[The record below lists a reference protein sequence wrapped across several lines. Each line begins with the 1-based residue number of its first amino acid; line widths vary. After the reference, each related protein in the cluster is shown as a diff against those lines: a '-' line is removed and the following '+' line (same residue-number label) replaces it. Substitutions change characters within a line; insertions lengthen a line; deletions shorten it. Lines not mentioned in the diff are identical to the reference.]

1 MSITIQLCSV
11 CERPAVSSDSLP
23 AGALTSSPLYPH
35 ERYKVVLCDA
45 CFSTCFAYLRS
56 ERRIHIMFHEFE
68 DNEDD
73 FGRVSA
79 RDISQENEAALEA
92 LMDALARD
100 IEAHPNRLIP
110 IASELVARLNALIA
124 RCDVDLT
131 NPLPS
136 DH

>member
-1 MSITIQLCSV
+1 MSKTIQLCSV
-11 CERPAVSSDSLP
+11 CERPATSSESLP
-23 AGALTSSPLYPH
+23 AGALVSSPLYPH

-68 DNEDD
+68 DNAYD

-79 RDISQENEAALEA
+79 RDLSQENEAALEA

-100 IEAHPNRLIP
+100 IEAHPKRLIP
-110 IASELVARLNALIA
+110 LASELVARLNALIDK
-124 RCDVDLT
+124 CDVDLNT
-131 NPLPS
+131 PLPP